1 MKQQIRVLVIT
12 SMLFSAFVTGHAFA
26 DLTLVKITHIGSD
39 LGVGKMIAV
48 EFDKDIIN
56 GACERNNLL
65 MFDPADSTQKV
76 MIAQAMIAQAM
87 IAKVEGND
95 VFVADSGI
103 CPYMFNG
110 QTVGEYTIMKD

>member
-1 MKQQIRVLVIT
+1 MKQQIRILAIIST
-12 SMLFSAFVTGHAFA
+12 LLSALVTGYAFA

-65 MFDPADSTQKV
+65 MFDPANSTQKV
-76 MIAQAMIAQAM
+76 MIAQAM

-95 VFVADSGI
+95 VFVADSGN
-103 CPYMFNG
+103 CPHMFNG
-110 QTVGEYTIMKD
+110 QTVGEYSIMKD